1 MPLNDVQQDFDRDSY
16 DRASANVSAASV
28 VRRLAGQLEQAS
40 FAARTLRVR
49 GGTGAADRAAR
60 LDFALSHLASVLS
73 EIEVIGL
80 INALRHTADTS
91 ECEHLCEF
99 CGTETGPWSMLTG
112 DLPSDELEGAEPLIH
127 HRWDQY
133 GVTLCK
139 SCHLSVRQARWQS
152 GSQM

>member
-1 MPLNDVQQDFDRDSY
+1 MPLNDIQQDFDRDSY
-16 DRASANVSAASV
+16 DRASANITAASV

-40 FAARTLRVR
+40 FAARTVR
-49 GGTGAADRAAR
+49 ASGSATAADRAAR
-60 LDFALSHLASVLS
+60 LDFALTHLASVLS

-80 INALRHTADTS
+80 INALRHTADAS

-99 CGTETGPWSMLTG
+99 CGTQTEPWSMLTG
-112 DLPSDELEGAEPLIH
+112 DMPSDDEGDAEPLIH

-139 SCHLSVRQARWQS
+139 NCHLSVRQARWQS
-152 GSQM
+152 GSPM